1 MHKIPQSSQKQILE
15 LHPPLYSEIVGDLV
29 TVNSTNDIIS
39 LVISTKK
46 DFIIHIPRHLVVSS
60 PPLLKPNDFITI
72 LKTDTGYIIQTHSHN
87 HEHHASDRS
96 KPLTGD
102 DIESSLRRADNE

>member
-1 MHKIPQSSQKQILE
+1 M
-15 LHPPLYSEIVGDLV
+15 YSEVVGDLV

-46 DFIIHIPRHLVVSS
+46 DFIIHIPRHLVVSA
-60 PPLLKPNDFITI
+60 PPLLKPNDSITI
-72 LKTDTGYIIQTHSHN
+72 LRIDTGYIIQTHSHN

-96 KPLTGD
+96 KTLTGD
-102 DIESSLRRADNE
+102 DIKPSRRMADRE